1 LYSKFFALFTEFRY
15 VLLTSKVWFY
25 SHWIIY
31 LAVSNSTMKVS
42 QCGHRNIHSIGMR
55 WMLVRNEIYLVC
67 FLFSQI
73 SLYRYHLFVI
83 VGELASAIRN
93 RTNITFGLYHSLF
106 EWFHPLYLEDKQ
118 NGYKTQLFPFVNAKI
133 SESISTHSAYL

>member
-1 LYSKFFALFTEFRY
+1 
-15 VLLTSKVWFY
+15 
-25 SHWIIY
+25 
-31 LAVSNSTMKVS
+31 
-42 QCGHRNIHSIGMR
+42 
-55 WMLVRNEIYLVC
+55 MLVRNEIYLVC